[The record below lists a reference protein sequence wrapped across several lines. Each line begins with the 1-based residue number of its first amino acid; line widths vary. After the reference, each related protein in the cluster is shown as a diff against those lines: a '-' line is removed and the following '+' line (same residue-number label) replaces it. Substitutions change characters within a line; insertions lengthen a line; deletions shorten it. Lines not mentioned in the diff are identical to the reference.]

1 MIPVNGR
8 IKDNTVRS
16 RLRARGYISTN
27 IIMIWHT
34 TLSLQSQFRFMRYQ
48 NIALLSWNEKL
59 KHTRLLQSCQY
70 FSPITA
76 YWLIVEDVG
85 LLLLSFFPFSSSSR
99 LCWLFSGC
107 TFFKYPFY
115 KLDNLQKIYPLST
128 TSFCCVENWRADFN
142 KRRMEVK
149 FSSTDWLSYMRTQLK
164 VFVGWVCLRSRFLL
178 ASFSRRNIF
187 TSSGHFREL
196 KLERKL
202 LVCS

>member
-1 MIPVNGR
+1 
-8 IKDNTVRS
+8 
-16 RLRARGYISTN
+16 
-27 IIMIWHT
+27 
-34 TLSLQSQFRFMRYQ
+34 MRYFHETK
-48 NIALLSWNEKL
+48 NWNMLDFCHRVTE
-59 KHTRLLQSCQY
+59 Y
-70 FSPITA
+70 FTPITA

-85 LLLLSFFPFSSSSR
+85 LLLLSFIPFSSSSR
-99 LCWLFSGC
+99 LCWVFSGC

-115 KLDNLQKIYPLST
+115 KLDNLQKIYPLPLCTILST
-128 TSFCCVENWRADFN
+128 TSLCCVENWRANFN
-142 KRRMEVK
+142 KRRMAVK
-149 FSSTDWLSYMRTQLK
+149 FSSTNWLSYMRTQMK